1 MENKK
6 EVSEPQKTQEGEA
19 PKAEEVKEI
28 PSKEIKPEEV
38 KPEKVEPAKAELTS
52 EEIKDL
58 KHKAEVSSQ
67 NFERAKKAEGR
78 VEKLEAQLTD
88 NEVLPEFDDE
98 EVGKLKDDVSELK
111 AELGKSK
118 VLERYPELKEIWNE
132 FEEFRA
138 DPENKGMNLNTAA
151 KAFRVEKDLLEPRRE
166 GLEKPTGG
174 DPASISSGMSV
185 EEVSKLRNTDYKKYR
200 EMIKKGQIKIS

>member
-6 EVSEPQKTQEGEA
+6 EVQEPQKTPEVTA
-19 PKAEEVKEI
+19 PKAEEAKEI
-28 PSKEIKPEEV
+28 PSREIKPEET
-38 KPEKVEPAKAELTS
+38 KPGKVESEKAGLTPEEL
-52 EEIKDL
+52 EDL

-78 VEKLEAQLTD
+78 VEKLETQLAD
-88 NEVLPEFDDE
+88 NEVLPEFDDA

-118 VLERYPELKEIWNE
+118 VLERYPDLKDLWNE

-151 KAFRVEKDLLEPRRE
+151 KAFRVEKGLLEPRRE
-166 GLEKPTGG
+166 GLEKTTGG
-174 DPASISSGMSV
+174 KPVSVSSGMSV
-185 EEVSKLRNTDYKKYR
+185 EEVTKLRNTDYKKYR